1 MLRYQLKPNVNQWR
15 LVCII
20 KLLNL
25 REHESAIGHVPKQKR
40 LALAMMF
47 LSIMKRDMYIMTKNT
62 LINYLSC
69 LNYLVT
75 TGRLEPNV
83 PA

>member
-25 REHESAIGHVPKQKR
+25 HEHESAIGHVPKQKR

-47 LSIMKRDMYIMTKNT
+47 LSIMKRDMHIMTKEHFN
-62 LINYLSC
+62 
-69 LNYLVT
+69 
-75 TGRLEPNV
+75 
-83 PA
+83 